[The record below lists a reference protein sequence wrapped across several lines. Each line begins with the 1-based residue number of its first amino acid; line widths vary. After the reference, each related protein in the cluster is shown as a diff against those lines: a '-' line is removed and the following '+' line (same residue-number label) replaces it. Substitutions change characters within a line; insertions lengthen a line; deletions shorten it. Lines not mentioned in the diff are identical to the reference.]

1 MKTISVLDNEEIKRW
16 IFDLG
21 IDDPLFFYDY
31 LMVLES
37 QENWTFDDDS
47 ECYNRFSMLAD
58 ALAQMI
64 DDRSSKR
71 EPVVKDLTQFLRI
84 LAYRNISAS
93 FRLLSILHRI
103 QPSLTVRLLELCKTE
118 QVKDI
123 QPEAMLFLTRMQILL
138 KAECLRRIFGKQ
150 RRTKIIQLLQ
160 EMKG

>member
-1 MKTISVLDNEEIKRW
+1 MKTISVLDNEEIKKW

-21 IDDPLFFYDY
+21 IEDPLFFHDY

-37 QENWTFDDDS
+37 QEDWTFNEDS
-47 ECYNRFSMLAD
+47 ECYKRFSLLAD

-64 DDRSSKR
+64 DDNPLRKD
-71 EPVVKDLTQFLRI
+71 PIVKELPDFLRI

-93 FRLLSILHRI
+93 FRLLSILHKI
-103 QPSLTVRLLELCKTE
+103 QPTLTIKLLHLCKTE
-118 QVKDI
+118 QVKHL

-138 KAECLRRIFGKQ
+138 KTECLRRIFGRQ
-150 RRTKIIQLLQ
+150 RRNQIIQLLK